1 MSQMISFADFEKV
14 DLRVGKVIEAEK
26 VPETTKLIAMK
37 IDIGNET
44 RQVVAGMADYLDA
57 DYFIGKQ
64 VVVVTNLAPRTLRGR
79 ISHGMILA
87 ADVGGRPYL
96 ITVDGDVPPGSKVR

>member
-14 DLRVGKVIEAEK
+14 DMRVGKVIEAEK
-26 VPETTKLIAMK
+26 VEGTTKLIAVK
-37 IDIGNET
+37 IDMGKET
-44 RQVVAGMADYLDA
+44 RQIVAGMAEFLDA

-64 VVVVTNLAPRTLRGR
+64 VVVVTNLAPRTFKGR

-96 ITVDGDVPPGSKVR
+96 ITVDGEVPPGSKVR